1 MNYVEIGNRKIFVS
15 LFVNVTFISQSDFQP
30 FYKTIV
36 FLECLFMSLILI
48 FASIYTHVFLQSS
61 HFHLNLRRLYLAF
74 TLTIYPSLLGRAY
87 IILVQFNCLP
97 FPGPIPLRLL
107 CLFATYGRIIMIVW
121 EVLFVSAVVIE
132 RAAATLWIDFYESM
146 QFTELST
153 LLIVLKMAIS
163 LITIT
168 LITQLMYEWY
178 FLMLFTL
185 MPVVLLIV
193 ILSFM
198 LYHALFVWN
207 VRQLNKM
214 KAFGIQKEA
223 TERYLSTRFQLEE
236 NVNALTLIRAITL
249 FHAFCAPFCALFLAI
264 PFYYMDL
271 NTDSAQIL
279 LILFDLSIAVTT
291 LAYFVIV
298 FFSVE
303 PWRFDFVEI
312 LSNFSRV
319 KALSHLGKRSTL
331 VAPIDVV
338 GESEKYFQFYA
349 NAWN

>member
-1 MNYVEIGNRKIFVS
+1 
-15 LFVNVTFISQSDFQP
+15 
-30 FYKTIV
+30 
-36 FLECLFMSLILI
+36 MSLILI
-48 FASIYTHVFLQSS
+48 FASIYTNVFLQSS

-74 TLTIYPSLLGRAY
+74 TLTIYPSLLGRVY

-153 LLIVLKMAIS
+153 LLVVLKMAIS

-198 LYHALFVWN
+198 
-207 VRQLNKM
+207 
-214 KAFGIQKEA
+214 
-223 TERYLSTRFQLEE
+223 
-236 NVNALTLIRAITL
+236 LIRAITL

-303 PWRFDFVEI
+303 PWRFDFIEI

-319 KALSHLGKRSTL
+319 KALSHLGKRATV

-338 GESEKYFQFYA
+338 GESEQYFQFYA